1 MSTKKR
7 LGEMLVEKGLID
19 KIQLEA
25 AIGRQHQWGGRLGSN
40 LVKLAYISE
49 ITLIKFLSSQ
59 LKLPCGDLSNIKF
72 NNDTCKLITPE
83 VAKKYHIIPLEL
95 KKGGGKKTLYIAMSE
110 PTNILAIDEVSFL
123 TGLTVNP
130 VIATDSQISQ
140 AIDKFYND
148 RDWIEIEPLT
158 EKVTSAEDNSP
169 EIVHEVTL
177 KEQEEIEIETESN
190 LNEGETDAKGVFKNP
205 ELLALIRLLV
215 KKGLI
220 SKEEFVT
227 ELNQIME

>member
-19 KIQLEA
+19 KVQLEA

-40 LVKLAYISE
+40 LVKLSYISE
-49 ITLIKFLSSQ
+49 ITLLKFLSSQ

-72 NNDTCKLITPE
+72 NEDTCNLITAE

-95 KKGGGKKTLYIAMSE
+95 KTGAGKKTLFIAMSE

-123 TGLTVNP
+123 TGLTVRP
-130 VIATDSQISQ
+130 VIATDSQIAT
-140 AIDKFYND
+140 AIDKLYNH
-148 RDWIEIEPLT
+148 RDWIEIQPLT
-158 EKVTSAEDNSP
+158 EKITTAEENSP
-169 EIVHEVTL
+169 NIIPPEIIHHVSI
-177 KEQEEIEIETESN
+177 KEQKEEKRASKSI
-190 LNEGETDAKGVFKNP
+190 VKNP
-205 ELLALIRLLV
+205 EVLALIRVLV

-220 SKEEFVT
+220 SRDEFVT
-227 ELNQIME
+227 ELNNLKDQK

>member
-1 MSTKKR
+1 MNTKKR

-19 KIQLEA
+19 KLQLEA

-59 LKLPCGDLSNIKF
+59 LKLPCGDLSKITF
-72 NNDTCKLITPE
+72 NDDTCNLITAE

-95 KKGGGKKTLYIAMSE
+95 KTSASKKTLFIAMSE

-123 TGLTVNP
+123 TGLTVRP
-130 VIATDSQISQ
+130 VIATDSQISK
-140 AIDKFYND
+140 AIDKIYNH
-148 RDWIEIEPLT
+148 RDWIDIEPLS
-158 EKVTSAEDNSP
+158 EKITTAEDSSP
-169 EIVHEVTL
+169 EIVHEITL
-177 KEQEEIEIETESN
+177 KEQEKIK
-190 LNEGETDAKGVFKNP
+190 TDSKSVVKNP
-205 ELLALIRLLV
+205 ELLALIRVLV

-220 SKEEFVT
+220 SKEEFIT
-227 ELNQIME
+227 ELKHVKEQ

>member
-7 LGEMLVEKGLID
+7 LGEMLVDKGLID
-19 KIQLEA
+19 KVQLEA

-49 ITLIKFLSSQ
+49 ITLLKFLSSQ

-72 NNDTCKLITPE
+72 NEDTCNLITAE
-83 VAKKYHIIPLEL
+83 IAKKYHIIPLEL
-95 KKGGGKKTLYIAMSE
+95 KAGTAKKTLFIAMSE

-123 TGLTVNP
+123 TGLTVKP
-130 VIATDSQISQ
+130 VIATDSQIAA
-140 AIDKFYND
+140 AIDKFYNH

-158 EKVTSAEDNSP
+158 EKITTAEESSP
-169 EIVHEVTL
+169 EIIPPEIIHHVSL
-177 KEQEEIEIETESN
+177 KEQEEEKKA
-190 LNEGETDAKGVFKNP
+190 AKSAVKNP
-205 ELLALIRLLV
+205 ELLALIRVLV

-220 SKEEFVT
+220 SRDEFMT
-227 ELNQIME
+227 ELKTLKDQK

>member
-7 LGEMLVEKGLID
+7 LGEMLVDKGLID
-19 KIQLEA
+19 KVQLEA

-49 ITLIKFLSSQ
+49 ITLLKFLSSQ

-72 NNDTCKLITPE
+72 NEDTCNLITAE

-95 KKGGGKKTLYIAMSE
+95 KAGAGKKTLFIAMSE

-123 TGLTVNP
+123 TGLTVRP
-130 VIATDSQISQ
+130 VIATDSQIAT
-140 AIDKFYND
+140 AIDKFYNH

-158 EKVTSAEDNSP
+158 EKITTAEDSSP
-169 EIVHEVTL
+169 EIIAPEIIHHVSL
-177 KEQEEIEIETESN
+177 KEQDEEKKAS
-190 LNEGETDAKGVFKNP
+190 KSVVKNP
-205 ELLALIRLLV
+205 ELLALIRVLV
-215 KKGLI
+215 KNGLI
-220 SKEEFVT
+220 SRDEFMT
-227 ELNQIME
+227 ELKNLKNQ

>member
-7 LGEMLVEKGLID
+7 LGEMLVDKGLID
-19 KIQLEA
+19 KVQLEA

-49 ITLIKFLSSQ
+49 ITLLKFLSSQ

-72 NNDTCKLITPE
+72 NEDTCNLITAE
-83 VAKKYHIIPLEL
+83 VAQKYHIIPLEL
-95 KKGGGKKTLYIAMSE
+95 KAGAGKKTLFIAMSE

-123 TGLTVNP
+123 TGLTVRP
-130 VIATDSQISQ
+130 VIATDSQIAT
-140 AIDKFYND
+140 AIDKFYNH

-158 EKVTSAEDNSP
+158 EKITTAEESSP
-169 EIVHEVTL
+169 EIIAPEIIHHVSL
-177 KEQEEIEIETESN
+177 KEQDEEKKAS
-190 LNEGETDAKGVFKNP
+190 KSVVKNP
-205 ELLALIRLLV
+205 ELHALIRVLV

-220 SKEEFVT
+220 SKDEFMT
-227 ELNQIME
+227 ELKNLKNQ